1 MKNFVTHRKQKELQ
15 RKTQWRS
22 RTKKK
27 IEEQRVRMRLRE
39 NIFLIEMKSIFTKL
53 NTLSYIYS
61 YNHGY
66 NRIDTIQLMRLNSRK
81 LQLIHNCSS
90 LHSNCHLSSFRRHR
104 LIRWWEAPITQS
116 KRCVLLMPLMKR
128 CASALIKRCALNNR
142 YNFKQGA
149 CYWTWVE
156 PEPPFFYS
164 WASSST
170 GFTLKVCLLGG
181 GIRTI
186 KNKREKIGMSFVW

>member
-1 MKNFVTHRKQKELQ
+1 MKNFVTHRKHKELQ

-22 RTKKK
+22 KTKKK
-27 IEEQRVRMRLRE
+27 IEEQIERMRLRE
-39 NIFLIEMKSIFTKL
+39 NIFLIEMKSMLSKL

-104 LIRWWEAPITQS
+104 LIRWREAPITQS
-116 KRCVLLMPLMKR
+116 KRCVLLMPL
-128 CASALIKRCALNNR
+128 IKRCALNNR
-142 YNFKQGA
+142 YNLKRGA
-149 CYWTWVE
+149 CCWTWVE
-156 PEPPFFYS
+156 PEPPFFCS

-170 GFTLKVCLLGG
+170 VACMKDIVWLLP
-181 GIRTI
+181 
-186 KNKREKIGMSFVW
+186 